1 MFTVK
6 LKDGT
11 TFQATSVE
19 EDYRPEHDGQAH
31 ISLTIQNNSVGQNED
46 LDTLQAKLT
55 ADALSSIQVFLSTDA
70 KAPARTYAGYQYIRY
85 LANRLQPDGKTLLD
99 MNFTKENLLQT

>member
-11 TFQATSVE
+11 VIPATSVE
-19 EDYRPEHDGQAH
+19 ESYRPEHDGQTH
-31 ISLTIQNNSVGQNED
+31 IALTIQNSSARDEEA
-46 LDTLQAKLT
+46 LDALKAKLT
-55 ADALSSIQVFLSTDA
+55 KDALSSIQVFLSADDKT
-70 KAPARTYAGYQYIRY
+70 PAQTYTGYQYIRY
-85 LANRLQPDGKTLLD
+85 LTNRLQPDGKVLLD